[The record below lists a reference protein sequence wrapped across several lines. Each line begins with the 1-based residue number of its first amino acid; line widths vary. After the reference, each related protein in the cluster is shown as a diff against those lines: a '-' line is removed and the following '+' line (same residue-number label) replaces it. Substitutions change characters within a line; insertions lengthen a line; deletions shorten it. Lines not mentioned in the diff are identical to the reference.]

1 MSSSRQFQSTHPS
14 GVRPDVRAAWAR
26 AARISIHAPQ
36 WGATVANH
44 VENLCVII
52 SIHAPQ
58 WGATSYRDV
67 VRFVSRISIH
77 APQWGATNHCH
88 PTGPF
93 RYISIHAPQWGAT
106 GDFAR
111 YASHANISIHAP
123 QWGATRSPS
132 MIPYRHPNFNP
143 RTPVGCDA
151 FTSTCG
157 RSSISFQSTHPSG
170 VRLIDNDDRYH
181 TYLFQSTHP
190 SGVRRS
196 PTANPCT
203 RIRISIHA
211 PQWGATK
218 FKVRLT
224 ITPEISIHA
233 PQWGATLAE
242 GVKTGAGARFQSTH
256 PSGVRLASRGELR
269 FARFEFQSTH
279 PSGVRLSV
287 ISVSWAA
294 TYFNPRTPVGCDD
307 SAPILGPPFMV
318 FQSTHPSGVRRC
330 ALGSRRCPLT
340 ISIHAPQWGATWHT
354 SIQCRQPPISIHA
367 PQWGATCSDLQ

>member
-1 MSSSRQFQSTHPS
+1 MGCDFQGVRRAQDLHGNFNPRTPVGCDSSRRSCMSSSRQFQSTHPS

-143 RTPVGCDA
+143 RTPVGCD
-151 FTSTCG
+151 
-157 RSSISFQSTHPSG
+157 
-170 VRLIDNDDRYH
+170 
-181 TYLFQSTHP
+181 
-190 SGVRRS
+190 
-196 PTANPCT
+196 
-203 RIRISIHA
+203 
-211 PQWGATK
+211 
-218 FKVRLT
+218 
-224 ITPEISIHA
+224 
-233 PQWGATLAE
+233 
-242 GVKTGAGARFQSTH
+242 
-256 PSGVRLASRGELR
+256 
-269 FARFEFQSTH
+269 
-279 PSGVRLSV
+279 
-287 ISVSWAA
+287 
-294 TYFNPRTPVGCDD
+294 
-307 SAPILGPPFMV
+307 
-318 FQSTHPSGVRRC
+318 
-330 ALGSRRCPLT
+330 
-340 ISIHAPQWGATWHT
+340 
-354 SIQCRQPPISIHA
+354 CR
-367 PQWGATCSDLQ
+367 